1 MQNWQFQGSKHNYN
15 VKKGSQSELKDDKA
29 MAPERMKICLIVV
42 VVVLVVV
49 LFCLAFSRG
58 LIY

>member
-1 MQNWQFQGSKHNYN
+1 MENWQCQGSKHNYN
-15 VKKGSQSELKDDKA
+15 IKKDPQSKLKDDKA

-42 VVVLVVV
+42 VVVLVGV

>member
-1 MQNWQFQGSKHNYN
+1 MENWQFQGSKHNYN
-15 VKKGSQSELKDDKA
+15 IKKCPQSELKDDKA
-29 MAPERMKICLIVV
+29 MAPERMKICLIAA